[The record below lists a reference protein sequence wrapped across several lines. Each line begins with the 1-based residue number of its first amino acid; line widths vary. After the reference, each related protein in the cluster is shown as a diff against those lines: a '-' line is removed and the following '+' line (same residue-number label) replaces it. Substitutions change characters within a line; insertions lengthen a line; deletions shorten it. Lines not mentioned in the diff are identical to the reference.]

1 MISKS
6 IGGFNI
12 PKGFDF
18 QRPLMKSTNQIH
30 FILTVIV
37 TPTLI
42 QFETVLYLYYDMNV
56 IQ

>member
-1 MISKS
+1 
-6 IGGFNI
+6 
-12 PKGFDF
+12 
-18 QRPLMKSTNQIH
+18 MKSTNQIH

-37 TPTLI
+37 TPTFI